1 MPGVLKHLSPPE
13 PTDSGFINDF
23 LTSELIPTTIDL
35 QAESNRLAREI
46 DASIA
51 ATLAEYEE
59 LSIHSEGGIS
69 RPTSS
74 AIDSLL
80 TENLKIQRILAAAA
94 ASNAPNAQSVSTP
107 VSAEGL
113 FFALC
118 RLKADPLHDPLQAR
132 TLLNLFEN
140 VLEPSAPHHAHLMG
154 EIYWDG
160 WYRPHDLATA
170 SKWYAHAYK
179 NGSKRSALRL
189 IACHAFGIGTERNLA
204 LAETMR
210 SNLEIAPFHSSQ
222 VRRLD
227 QILNASRQ
235 TPPLYTSLPARGQ
248 VPFAQVK
255 PVYPFQLRRANIEG
269 RAVVSFQVDAAGFTR
284 NLEVKFFTHLEF
296 AQAAVEAVTF
306 WRVAS
311 RVSPDTGLS
320 EPIRV
325 PIIFNITDE

>member
-1 MPGVLKHLSPPE
+1 MPGVLKHLPQIETPYS
-13 PTDSGFINDF
+13 DSISS
-23 LTSELIPTTIDL
+23 LLIPEAIPTL
-35 QAESNRLAREI
+35 LEESDRLAREI
-46 DASIA
+46 DALAA
-51 ATLAEYEE
+51 ATLAEYDD
-59 LSIHSEGGIS
+59 LSIRAEGGITTPV
-69 RPTSS
+69 RPLTSTL
-74 AIDSLL
+74 D
-80 TENLKIQRILAAAA
+80 IQRILAATMDAPQLTSEF
-94 ASNAPNAQSVSTP
+94 ASDPFSST
-107 VSAEGL
+107 GL
-113 FFALC
+113 FTALSL
-118 RLKADPLHDPLQAR
+118 LKKNPLHDPLHAR
-132 TLLNLFEN
+132 VLLNRFEI
-140 VLEPSAPHHAHLMG
+140 VIDSSDPEQAHFMG
-154 EIYWDG
+154 DIFWEG
-160 WYRPHDLATA
+160 WYRPHNFTTA
-170 SKWYAHAYK
+170 FTWYAQAYK
-179 NGSKRSALRL
+179 NGSERSALRL
-189 IACHAFGIGTERNLA
+189 IACHAFGVGTERNLA